1 MEIIPEFAT
10 PRDWMVYVFLIL
22 KSPATLR
29 RTLAHIVL
37 LRLRYVAHLPI
48 LSFFSYVT
56 SHTCPY
62 CPSSATLRRTL
73 AHIGTL
79 QRRVKRPTLWEY
91 FHFLKRGAKRLVSKS
106 ENIPKVFYTFL
117 QLRTQ
122 GKNTPFLS
130 AENKKRAILLRVF
143 YFRRSKKAKIFAP
156 TG

>member
-22 KSPATLR
+22 KSSATLR

-37 LRLRYVAHLPI
+37 LQLRYVAHLPI
-48 LSFFSYVT
+48 LALFRSV
-56 SHTCPY
+56 SHI
-62 CPSSATLRRTL
+62 L
-73 AHIGTL
+73 TL
-79 QRRVKRPTLWEY
+79 QRRVKMPTLWEY

-130 AENKKRAILLRVF
+130 AKNKKRAILLRVF
-143 YFRRSKKAKIFAP
+143 YFRRSKKAKIFLA
-156 TG
+156 